1 MLDTTLRT
9 HHHFAVYRQDMLGA
23 AAVAAAPA
31 IALLANTTTQT
42 CQGFM
47 ALCTFVASAYGFLC
61 VASMYELHMFLEDTT
76 PRLGDSRA
84 LATMRQIVTALAV
97 LMGIGA
103 LAIDLSN
110 APSSAVVG
118 AIMAEGKIGVTGG
131 FILLCSICFT
141 CPRWYYE
148 ARLGKA

>member
-9 HHHFAVYRQDMLGA
+9 QHHFAVYRQDMLGA

-31 IALLANTTTQT
+31 IALLANTTTRT
-42 CQGFM
+42 PQGFM

-61 VASMYELHMFLEDTT
+61 VASMYELHMFMEDTA

-97 LMGIGA
+97 LMGVGA
-103 LAIDLSN
+103 LAIDLLN
-110 APSSAVVG
+110 APPSAVVG
-118 AIMAEGKIGVTGG
+118 TIMVEGKIGVIAGLL
-131 FILLCSICFT
+131 LLCAICFT
-141 CPRWYYE
+141 FPRWYYE
-148 ARLGKA
+148 ARLGKT

>member
-9 HHHFAVYRQDMLGA
+9 QHHFAVYRQDMLGA

-31 IALLANTTTQT
+31 IALLANTTTRT
-42 CQGFM
+42 PQGFM

-61 VASMYELHMFLEDTT
+61 VASMYELHMFIEDTT

-84 LATMRQIVTALAV
+84 LAAIRQIMMALAV
-97 LMGIGA
+97 LMGLGA
-103 LAIDLSN
+103 LVIDLSN
-110 APSSAVVG
+110 ASCSAVVDT
-118 AIMAEGKIGVTGG
+118 IMVEGKLGVIGG
-131 FILLCSICFT
+131 FLLLCAICFT
-141 CPRWYYE
+141 LPREYYK